1 MNAFT
6 RLLLS
11 LALACLTA
19 LSIHG
24 CDSTSTSVHYSVGYG
39 GYYGGAGWY
48 DPYYRYPP
56 VYGRPVGPP
65 VYRPP
70 SGGGRPPSG
79 RPPSGGG
86 GRPANMPSAARPAPR
101 TR

>member
-1 MNAFT
+1 MKPFT
-6 RLLLS
+6 RLLLT
-11 LALACLTA
+11 LALGVLTA
-19 LSIHG
+19 LFIHG

-56 VYGRPVGPP
+56 VYGHPVGPP
-65 VYRPP
+65 PPRPP
-70 SGGGRPPSG
+70 GGYPPSG

-86 GRPANMPSAARPAPR
+86 GRPANMPSAARPTPR
-101 TR
+101 PR

>member
-1 MNAFT
+1 MKPFT

-65 VYRPP
+65 PPRPP
-70 SGGGRPPSG
+70 GGYPPRQASIKWKQTGADAFGSTSG
-79 RPPSGGG
+79 
-86 GRPANMPSAARPAPR
+86 A
-101 TR
+101 T